1 MFNPAIALAVIK
13 ATANKE
19 YKSVCELGNQ
29 TARNWEM
36 VNKHHS
42 KITQYSTP
50 QEFYSQLGIIEYT
63 SIDINSY
70 NGSIIADLNKEHEW
84 DVQYD
89 VVTNNG
95 TSEHV
100 FNQHAVFVNMRR
112 LCKVGGV
119 MIHSLPTSYFDHGFY
134 NYNPNLF
141 FSVAKTNNDVY
152 LFGYIT
158 HVNGAPDLKIFSAD
172 WLTLPTTQRRRWLS
186 DNKISQSNMNV
197 VFASVKTNDDD
208 FKMPIQHAMY
218 ADAFETNELK
228 QNYV

>member
-13 ATANKE
+13 ATANKD

-36 VNKHHS
+36 VNKYHPE
-42 KITQYSTP
+42 ITQYSTP
-50 QEFYSQLGIIEYT
+50 QEFYSQLGITEYT

>member
-1 MFNPAIALAVIK
+1 MFNPAIALAAIK
-13 ATANKE
+13 ATKDKQ
-19 YKSVCELGNQ
+19 YQSVCELGNQ
-29 TARNWEM
+29 TARNWEI
-36 VNKHHS
+36 VNKYHS
-42 KITQYSTP
+42 EIKEYNTP
-50 QEFYSQLGIIEYT
+50 QEFYSQLGITDYT

-84 DVQYD
+84 ETQYD

-95 TSEHV
+95 TSEHI

-141 FSVAKTNNDVY
+141 FSIAKTNGDEY

-158 HVNGAPDLKIFSAD
+158 HVNSTPDIKTFPAD
-172 WLTLPTTQRRRWLS
+172 WLTLPTTERRRWLS
-186 DNKISQSNMNV
+186 NNKISQSNMNV
-197 VFASVKTNDDD
+197 VFASVKTNNDD

>member
-36 VNKHHS
+36 VNKYHS
-42 KITQYSTP
+42 EITQYSTP

-100 FNQHAVFVNMRR
+100 FNQHAVFLNMRR

-158 HVNGAPDLKIFSAD
+158 HVNGNPDLKIFPAD
-172 WLTLPTTQRRRWLS
+172 WLTLPTAQRRRWLS

-197 VFASVKTNDDD
+197 VFASVKTNNDD

-218 ADAFETNELK
+218 ADAFETPELK

>member
-13 ATANKE
+13 ATENKN
-19 YKSVCELGNQ
+19 YNSVCELGNQ
-29 TARNWEM
+29 TARSWEI
-36 VNKHHS
+36 VNKHHNHI
-42 KITQYSTP
+42 KRYDTP
-50 QEFYSQLGIIEYT
+50 QEFYSQLGIHEYA

-84 DVQYD
+84 DKQYD

-100 FNQHAVFVNMRR
+100 FNQHSVLVNMRR

-141 FSVAKTNNDVY
+141 FSIAKTNKDEY

-158 HVNGAPDLKIFSAD
+158 HVNGSANIKVFPDN
-172 WLTLPTTQRRRWLS
+172 WLVLPTTTRRRWLS
-186 DNKISQSNMNV
+186 DNKISESNMNV
-197 VFASVKTNDDD
+197 VFASLKTNNDD

-218 ADAFETNELK
+218 ADAFETKELK
-228 QNYV
+228 EKYV

>member
-36 VNKHHS
+36 VNKYHS
-42 KITQYSTP
+42 EITQYSTP
-50 QEFYSQLGIIEYT
+50 QEFYSQLGITEYT

-100 FNQHAVFVNMRR
+100 FNQHAVFLNMRR